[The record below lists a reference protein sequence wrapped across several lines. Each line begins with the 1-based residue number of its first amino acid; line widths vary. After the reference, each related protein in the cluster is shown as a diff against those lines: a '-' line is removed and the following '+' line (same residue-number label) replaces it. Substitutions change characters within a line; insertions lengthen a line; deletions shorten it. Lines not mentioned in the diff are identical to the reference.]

1 LSKNNT
7 KPSRRK
13 PQVRQSQNDPAKP
26 TNLSGAKNLP
36 GHPPSVNTLHQRR
49 EGASMPLAGTGQ
61 PPFRQ
66 ERYHSANL
74 GTPRSIG
81 VCGS

>member
-7 KPSRRK
+7 KPPRRK

-49 EGASMPLAGTGQ
+49 EGASTHLPRTCQTG
-61 PPFRQ
+61 FIIV
-66 ERYHSANL
+66 SAL
-74 GTPRSIG
+74 R
-81 VCGS
+81 VAHGSGP